1 MLGADIDQFRRTLLG
16 FSSHPNVGGV
26 LVVGLGCELLQAAEL
41 AAAVSTTGRPAASLV
56 IQECGGE
63 TKAVRLGAEIA
74 GDLMRQVRSSHRE
87 RIPVSELVL
96 ATECGASDYSSGISS
111 NPVIGWVAD
120 RIVELGGTVV
130 LSETTEM
137 IGAEHMLAGR
147 SVSPDVATRILDLVG
162 SAEKAAIRM
171 GVDIRG
177 SQPTPGN
184 IRGGLTTIE
193 EKSLGCI
200 QKGGRSK
207 IQGVV
212 DYACTPKGS
221 GLWVM
226 DTPGQDVESVTG
238 MVAGGAQIVL
248 FSTGLGTPVGCPIA
262 PVLKITGNQDTAIR
276 MAEHIDFNVAPI
288 LRGAM
293 SVEDGGTQ
301 LLRVVLDCANGRLT
315 KAEKLGH
322 GEFGIHRIGPTL

>member
-1 MLGADIDQFRRTLLG
+1 
-16 FSSHPNVGGV
+16 
-26 LVVGLGCELLQAAEL
+26 
-41 AAAVSTTGRPAASLV
+41 
-56 IQECGGE
+56 
-63 TKAVRLGAEIA
+63 
-74 GDLMRQVRSSHRE
+74 
-87 RIPVSELVL
+87 
-96 ATECGASDYSSGISS
+96 
-111 NPVIGWVAD
+111 
-120 RIVELGGTVV
+120 
-130 LSETTEM
+130 
-137 IGAEHMLAGR
+137 
-147 SVSPDVATRILDLVG
+147 
-162 SAEKAAIRM
+162 
-171 GVDIRG
+171 
-177 SQPTPGN
+177 
-184 IRGGLTTIE
+184 
-193 EKSLGCI
+193 
-200 QKGGRSK
+200 
-207 IQGVV
+207 
-212 DYACTPKGS
+212 
-221 GLWVM
+221 M